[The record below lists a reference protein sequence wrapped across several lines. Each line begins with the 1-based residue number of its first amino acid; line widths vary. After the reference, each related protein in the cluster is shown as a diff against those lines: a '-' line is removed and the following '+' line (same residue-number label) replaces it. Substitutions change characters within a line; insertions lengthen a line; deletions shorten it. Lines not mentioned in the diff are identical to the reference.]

1 MAKLVTNTDKKVIA
15 ISGGFDP
22 IHVGHVRMIQS
33 AAELGE
39 VVVIL
44 NTDAWLL
51 RKKGYTFMKWQ
62 ERAEILKAINGVTI
76 VVPAKDYDGSVCESL
91 IDLKDVLGL
100 SYFGN
105 GGDRKKVN
113 TPEINVCDKL
123 GIQLVW
129 NLGGGKVQS
138 SSDLVRKFK
147 KVQNKEN
154 ENGKGRS

>member
-1 MAKLVTNTDKKVIA
+1 MEELVTNIDKKVIA

-33 AAELGE
+33 ASELGE

-44 NTDAWLL
+44 NTDSWLL
-51 RKKGYTFMKWQ
+51 RKKGYTFMKWK
-62 ERAEILKAINGVTI
+62 ERAEILNAIRGVSV

-100 SYFGN
+100 CYFGN

-113 TPEINVCDKL
+113 TPEIDVCNQL

-129 NLGGGKVQS
+129 NLGGEKVQS